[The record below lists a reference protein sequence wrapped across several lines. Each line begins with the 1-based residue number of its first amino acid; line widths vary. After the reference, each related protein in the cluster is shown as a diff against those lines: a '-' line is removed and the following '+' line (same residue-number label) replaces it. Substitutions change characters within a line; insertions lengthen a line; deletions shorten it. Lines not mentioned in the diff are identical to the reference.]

1 MISSRSFFRRFEDRD
16 TGLANRSGIVA
27 SSDLSVDRVR
37 LRLTLWYAATLSIIL
52 VLLGLGLFV
61 AIRRQLSRQLDAS
74 LSAATL
80 ELGRVA
86 SSRQIQEQEG
96 DSALLDAVDELRIPE
111 RSLFLLN
118 SLGEPLAP
126 SEAEPWIRE
135 SARTAGR
142 LGVAAAEHDT
152 DDDRTLRLEARR
164 FQTPGGRTLIAA
176 AIADRL
182 ELEDRYAD
190 LIWAFSGAG
199 LVAVF
204 LVAMGGG
211 VLARKSIAPIEATL
225 SNMRRFMADA
235 AHELKTP
242 IAILRTNA
250 DVALQRPRDEEGYR
264 AALHSIEDESRR
276 LGGIVDHL
284 LVLARADA
292 GERRPQKTRVFLDD
306 IAADCLSAGR
316 VMSERKEVELIID
329 GFEET
334 PINADPA
341 LIRELVMILLDNA
354 IKFTPAGGTVTMGIA
369 MNDLRP
375 SIRLHD
381 TGVGILSK
389 DLPNVF
395 QRFYRGEVGRDE
407 QNGAGLGLSIAK
419 WIAEEHGA
427 EISLESE
434 RGRGTT
440 VLVLFPPSDRVQ
452 EVPKGN
458 YGV

>member
-1 MISSRSFFRRFEDRD
+1 MASKPRQ
-16 TGLANRSGIVA
+16 VA
-27 SSDLSVDRVR
+27 SSDKSVDRVR
-37 LRLTLWYAATLSIIL
+37 ARLTLWYAATFSIIL
-52 VLLGLGLFV
+52 ILLGLGLFI
-61 AIRRQLSRQLDAS
+61 AIRRQLSRQLDES
-74 LSAATL
+74 LAAATL

-86 SSRQIQEQEG
+86 SSRQFQEEAG

-111 RSLFLLN
+111 RTLYLLDAKGN
-118 SLGEPLAP
+118 PLAP
-126 SEAEPWIRE
+126 TIADPWIRE
-135 SARTAGR
+135 SA
-142 LGVAAAEHDT
+142 LVAARTGIAARQYDT

-164 FQTPGGRTLIAA
+164 FKTPRGRVLVAA
-176 AIADRL
+176 AIADKL

-211 VLARKSIAPIEATL
+211 VLARKSIAPIEATMA
-225 SNMRRFMADA
+225 NMRRFMADA

-250 DVALQRPRDEEGYR
+250 EVALERSRDEEGYR
-264 AALHSIEDESRR
+264 AALRSVEEESRR
-276 LGGIVDHL
+276 LGGLVDHL

-292 GERRPQKTRVFLDD
+292 GERHPQKQRVFLDD

-316 VMSERKEVELIID
+316 VMSQRKGVELVVD

-334 PINADPA
+334 PIDADPA
-341 LIRELVMILLDNA
+341 LIRELILILLDNA
-354 IKFTPAGGTVTMGIA
+354 IKFTAPGGKITMRIA
-369 MNDLRP
+369 MRDGQP
-375 SIRLHD
+375 GIRLQD
-381 TGVGILSK
+381 TGIGILPK

-395 QRFYRGEVGRDE
+395 QRFYRGQEDKRE
-407 QNGAGLGLSIAK
+407 QNGAGLGLAIAK

-427 EISLESE
+427 EIALESE

-440 VLVLFPPSDRVQ
+440 VTVKFPARDRLAEAVN
-452 EVPKGN
+452 ENTGM
-458 YGV
+458 

>member
-1 MISSRSFFRRFEDRD
+1 
-16 TGLANRSGIVA
+16 LASKPASVA
-27 SSDLSVDRVR
+27 SSDRSVDRVR
-37 LRLTLWYAATLSIIL
+37 ARLTLWYAATFSIIL
-52 VLLGLGLFV
+52 ILLGLGLFI
-61 AIRRQLSRQLDAS
+61 AIRRQLSRQLDES

-86 SSRQIQEQEG
+86 SSRQIQEQPG

-111 RSLFLLN
+111 RTLYLLDAKGN
-118 SLGEPLAP
+118 PLAP
-126 SEAEPWIRE
+126 TIADPWIRE
-135 SARTAGR
+135 SA
-142 LGVAAAEHDT
+142 LIAAKTGIAAKQFDT

-164 FQTPGGRTLIAA
+164 FKTPRGRVLIAI
-176 AIADRL
+176 AIADQL

-211 VLARKSIAPIEATL
+211 VLARKSIAPIEATMA
-225 SNMRRFMADA
+225 NMRRFMADA

-250 DVALQRPRDEEGYR
+250 DVALQRSRDEEGYR
-264 AALHSIEDESRR
+264 SALRSVEEESRR
-276 LGGIVDHL
+276 LGGLVDHL

-292 GERRPQKTRVFLDD
+292 GERHPKKQRVFLDD
-306 IAADCLSAGR
+306 IAADCLTAGR
-316 VMSERKEVELIID
+316 VMSQKKGVELIVD

-334 PINADPA
+334 PIDADPA
-341 LIRELVMILLDNA
+341 LIRELILILLDNA
-354 IKFTPAGGTVTMGIA
+354 IKFTRPGGKITLRIA
-369 MNDLRP
+369 MSDGHP
-375 SIRLHD
+375 MIRLQD
-381 TGVGILSK
+381 TGIGILAK

-395 QRFYRGEVGRDE
+395 QRFYRGQEDQSE
-407 QNGAGLGLSIAK
+407 QSGAGLGLSIAK

-440 VLVLFPPSDRVQ
+440 VTVQFPARERFSEAVKENP
-452 EVPKGN
+452 
-458 YGV
+458 GV

>member
-1 MISSRSFFRRFEDRD
+1 
-16 TGLANRSGIVA
+16 LASKAGQVA
-27 SSDLSVDRVR
+27 SSDRSVDRVR
-37 LRLTLWYAATLSIIL
+37 ARLTLWYAATFSIIL
-52 VLLGLGLFV
+52 ILLGLGLFI
-61 AIRRQLSRQLDAS
+61 AIRRQLSRQLDES

-86 SSRQIQEQEG
+86 SSRQIQEEEG
-96 DSALLDAVDELRIPE
+96 DSALLEAVDELRIPE
-111 RSLFLLN
+111 RTLYLLDATGN
-118 SLGEPLAP
+118 PLAP
-126 SEAEPWIRE
+126 TIADPWIRE
-135 SARTAGR
+135 SALTAARTGISTR
-142 LGVAAAEHDT
+142 QFNT
-152 DDDRTLRLEARR
+152 DDDRTLRIVARR
-164 FQTPGGRTLIAA
+164 FKTPKGRVLVSA
-176 AIADRL
+176 AIADQL

-211 VLARKSIAPIEATL
+211 VLARKSIAPIEATM

-250 DVALQRPRDEEGYR
+250 DVALQRSRDEEGYR
-264 AALHSIEDESRR
+264 SALRSVEEESRR
-276 LGGIVDHL
+276 LGGLVDHL

-292 GERRPQKTRVFLDD
+292 GERHPQKQRVFLDD

-316 VMSERKEVELIID
+316 VMSQRKGVELVVD

-334 PINADPA
+334 PIDADPA
-341 LIRELVMILLDNA
+341 LIRELILILLDNA
-354 IKFTPAGGTVTMGIA
+354 IKFTAPGGKITMRIA
-369 MNDLRP
+369 MADGHP
-375 SIRLHD
+375 VIRLQD
-381 TGVGILSK
+381 TGIGILAK

-395 QRFYRGEVGRDE
+395 QRFYRGQEDQPE
-407 QNGAGLGLSIAK
+407 QSGAGLGLSIAK

-440 VLVLFPPSDRVQ
+440 VIVRFPARDRFSDAAKDN
-452 EVPKGN
+452 P
-458 YGV
+458 GV